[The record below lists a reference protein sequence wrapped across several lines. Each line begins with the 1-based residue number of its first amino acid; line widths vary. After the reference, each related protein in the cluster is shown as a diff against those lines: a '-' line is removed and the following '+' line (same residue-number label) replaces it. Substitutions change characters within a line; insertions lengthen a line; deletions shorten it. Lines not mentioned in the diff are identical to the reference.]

1 MGYSERTFDRRL
13 AMPELHL
20 VVDSDQAALPLD
32 LVVQTLTD
40 ADRILADVEHG
51 VSRLDVRIG
60 EVLIEHV
67 SDGSVALQLRYQA
80 RSERHEETVDRASRA
95 FIQGLA
101 ALRTATTPPPFFSS
115 SSLQRLRRIT
125 ARLKAV
131 PGARLV
137 VSNHLE
143 TGRAVVDARL
153 SETVEALITARH
165 EALGSIMGTLEAISI
180 HGRRVARVYPD
191 NARAGIECL
200 FPQALTTQVASAFGQ
215 RVIAAGVI
223 HRTATGDPIRIELQE
238 LTALPNAEDLPS
250 IDDIVGIDPA
260 FTDGLTGEDYVAQ
273 QRR

>member
-1 MGYSERTFDRRL
+1 
-13 AMPELHL
+13 MPELHL

-80 RSERHEETVDRASRA
+80 RSERHEETVDRAGRA

-101 ALRTATTPPPFFSS
+101 ALPTATTPPPFFSS
-115 SSLQRLRRIT
+115 SSLQKLRRMT

-131 PGARLV
+131 PGARLL
-137 VSNHLE
+137 VSNRLE
-143 TGRAVVDARL
+143 TVRAVVDARM
-153 SETVEALITARH
+153 SETVEALMAARH
-165 EALGSIMGTLEAISI
+165 EALGSITGTLEAISI
-180 HGRRVARVYPD
+180 HGRRVARIYPD

-200 FPQALTTQVASAFGQ
+200 FPQALTTQVAGAFGQ

-223 HRTATGDPIRIELQE
+223 HRTATGDPIRLELRE
-238 LTALPNAEDLPS
+238 LTTLPNAEDLPS
-250 IDDIVGIDPA
+250 IDDIVGIDPDFA
-260 FTDGLTGEDYVAQ
+260 DGLTGEDYVAQ